1 MEKKLFNLFYE
12 TKECDFLQTPLASL
26 YGAIE
31 GLCELGP
38 EVIKALVI
46 PKIKSISDRIES
58 SCIEGQGLSSV
69 DKNGAGHIKTLLVVK
84 NGFQYI

>member
-1 MEKKLFNLFYE
+1 LLLLFLVD
-12 TKECDFLQTPLASL
+12 TVGIS
-26 YGAIE
+26 I
-31 GLCELGP
+31 P

-46 PKIKSISDRIES
+46 PKIKSISERIE

-84 NGFQYI
+84 LILKAIRHLFKYME

>member
-1 MEKKLFNLFYE
+1 MI
-12 TKECDFLQTPLASL
+12 FLQTPLASL

-58 SCIEGQGLSSV
+58 CIEGQGL

-84 NGFQYI
+84 LISIILFAL

>member
-1 MEKKLFNLFYE
+1 MRKVIL
-12 TKECDFLQTPLASL
+12 LQTPLASL

-46 PKIKSISDRIES
+46 PKIKSVSDRIE
-58 SCIEGQGLSSV
+58 SCIEGQGLSV
-69 DKNGAGHIKTLLVVK
+69 DKNGAGHIKTLLVVIDFK
-84 NGFQYI
+84 S